1 MQPEILAHSPLP
13 TALLQWRHMGRAAL
27 AALSLSVVVAAF
39 QPPGSAQSRLRPDP
53 DTYHWVLPTHLPG
66 VDVALLHP
74 NDCYAVQ
81 EARGTAYFGELL
93 PALAELQRQL
103 TRPYV
108 HLVDSRTPHVECQ
121 APACVR
127 VAALTAAI
135 GRELARLDQP
145 RLLRGVNHR
154 PSPVDA
160 WFGGAYTDVGSED
173 RRTYRD
179 TPEQQMVFRHLGASS
194 RGNCYEAKA
203 PRTLSIHVRDQEID
217 RSRAGVYSGFLYIEH
232 HHPVT
237 VGEQIAG
244 E

>member
-1 MQPEILAHSPLP
+1 
-13 TALLQWRHMGRAAL
+13 MGRAAL
-27 AALSLSVVVAAF
+27 AAPVLAVVVAAF
-39 QPPGSAQSRLRPDP
+39 QSGGFAQSSPRADP
-53 DTYHWVLPTHLPG
+53 DTYHWVLPANLPG

-81 EARGTAYFGELL
+81 EARGTAYFGELP

-103 TRPYV
+103 TRPYAHV
-108 HLVDSRTPHVECQ
+108 VDTHAPHLECL
-121 APACVR
+121 APACLR
-127 VAALTAAI
+127 VAALTAAVD
-135 GRELARLDQP
+135 RELAQLD
-145 RLLRGVNHR
+145 RSRFLRSVNHR

-173 RRTYRD
+173 RRTYRN

-203 PRTLSIHVRDQEID
+203 PRTLSIHVRDQQVD

-232 HHPVT
+232 HHPAS